1 MDENVSQQGQP
12 PQVATPQVA
21 VILIAHN
28 QEGALRRAIE
38 SLELSERREQ
48 MEILVVD
55 CASTDDTPS
64 LAEAFPNITM
74 QRLPHHFG
82 ATKALNIATRTAR
95 GEFLF
100 LLSPDAEVTPGL
112 IGELADRLVSTG
124 DAAAVTPLL
133 VDTKGQPATRHLQHL
148 PTPESLGRVCDGR
161 AAPVFPVDL
170 TQESVAVPY
179 AGREALMVRKQ
190 FVAGM
195 NYFDERFGEYWAD
208 ADLAMK
214 IRQAGKKIRLYPAL
228 RATWHA
234 AHQAPPAGTLYT
246 ADRIAGAAAL
256 LGKYKGFFA
265 SFRFTWVAT
274 LKALMRLNFA
284 LASAILSGRKL
295 GGQTKQSYPS

>member
-1 MDENVSQQGQP
+1 MDENLSLPALP
-12 PQVATPQVA
+12 PQVTPPRVT

-38 SLELSERREQ
+38 SLELSQRREQ
-48 MEILVVD
+48 VEILVVD

-64 LAEAFPNITM
+64 LAEAFPNVTM

-100 LLSPDAEVTPGL
+100 LLSPDAEATPGL
-112 IGELADRLVSTG
+112 IGELADRLESTG

-133 VDTKGQPATRHLQHL
+133 VDSTGQPATRHLQPL
-148 PTPESLGRVCDGR
+148 PTPESLGSVCEGR
-161 AAPVFPVDL
+161 EGPVFPVDL

-214 IRQAGKKIRLYPAL
+214 IRQAGKKIRLYPAI

-234 AHQAPPAGTLYT
+234 AHKAPPTGTLYT

-256 LGKYKGFFA
+256 LGKYKGFLA
-265 SFRFTWVAT
+265 SFRFTWAAI
-274 LKALMRLNFA
+274 LKALMRLDFS
-284 LASAILSGRKL
+284 LASALLGGSRL
-295 GGQTKQSYPS
+295 GGQTKQSYPN